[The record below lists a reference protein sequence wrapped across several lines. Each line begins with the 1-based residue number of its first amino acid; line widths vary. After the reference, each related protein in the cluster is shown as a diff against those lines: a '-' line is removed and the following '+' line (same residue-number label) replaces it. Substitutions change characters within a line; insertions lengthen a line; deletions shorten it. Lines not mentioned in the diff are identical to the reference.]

1 MRPSDTATVSTE
13 IPAGRPAKRVKCVV
27 WDLDDTVWD
36 GTLLEGGFL
45 GLRPGIPET
54 IKGLD
59 ARGVLNSIA
68 SKNDYAAAIA
78 KLEQAKLSDYFLYPQ
93 ICWGPKSRSIERI
106 AEQINIAMET
116 IVFVDDQPFERE
128 EVSAVL
134 PQVRCIEAAQAANLV
149 ELLDLKDAPVTDE
162 SRTRR
167 AMYQA
172 ADTRNRMEETFVG
185 TSEMFLATLGMTV
198 TIAPAE
204 EADLDRAEEL
214 TVRTNQLNSTGRTY
228 SRQQLATL
236 CASPKHKL
244 FVVSLDD
251 KYGTYGR
258 VGLAL
263 LELREALWHLRLLL
277 MSCRVMS
284 RGIGGIVLH
293 HLMRQAK
300 ASNVRFTADLI
311 QTDRNR
317 VMLVTFRFA
326 GFREIRRDGKYL
338 LLEHDL
344 AAIPLAPSYVA
355 VVA

>member
-1 MRPSDTATVSTE
+1 MATVSTD

-36 GTLLEGGFL
+36 GALLEGGVL
-45 GLRPGIPET
+45 NLRPGIPEV
-54 IKGLD
+54 IMGLD

-68 SKNDYAAAIA
+68 SKNDYAAAMA
-78 KLEQAKLSDYFLYPQ
+78 KLEQAKLADYFLYPQ
-93 ICWGPKSRSIERI
+93 IGWDPKSQSIERI
-106 AEQINIAMET
+106 AEQVNIAVET

-128 EVSAVL
+128 EVSFAL
-134 PQVRCIEAAQAANLV
+134 PQVRCIEATEAANLV
-149 ELLDLKDAPVTDE
+149 ELLDLEDAAVTDE

-167 AMYQA
+167 VMYQA
-172 ADTRNRMEETFVG
+172 AYARQRIEETFVG
-185 TSEMFLATLGMTV
+185 TSEMFLATLGMIV
-198 TIAPAE
+198 TIAPAG

-228 SRQQLATL
+228 SREQLAAL
-236 CASPKHKL
+236 SVSPEHKL

-251 KYGTYGR
+251 RYGTYGR

-263 LELREALWHLRLLL
+263 LELREDLWTLRLLL

-300 ASNVRFTADLI
+300 AAGVRFAADLI

-317 VMLVTFRFA
+317 VMLITFRFA
-326 GFREIRRDGKYL
+326 GFRESRQDGKCL
-338 LLEHDL
+338 FLEHDL
-344 AAIPLAPSYVA
+344 AAIPPAPAYVTI
-355 VVA
+355 VA